1 MEQHERDGMKLIAI
15 CREVDRDTGR
25 IAVYQINGEL
35 DDHAIHG
42 MRIRAAVNPELRY
55 FATTR
60 AHFDGFK
67 DVITA
72 ALKRRVLTEAAIAR
86 VGGLVEL

>member
-1 MEQHERDGMKLIAI
+1 MGQHERDGMKLIAI

-25 IAVYQINGEL
+25 IAVYPVNGEL
-35 DDHAIHG
+35 DDHAIFG
-42 MRIRAAVNPELRY
+42 MRIRAEVNPELRY

-67 DVITA
+67 DIITG
-72 ALKRRVLTEAAIAR
+72 ALKRRVLSEAEIAR